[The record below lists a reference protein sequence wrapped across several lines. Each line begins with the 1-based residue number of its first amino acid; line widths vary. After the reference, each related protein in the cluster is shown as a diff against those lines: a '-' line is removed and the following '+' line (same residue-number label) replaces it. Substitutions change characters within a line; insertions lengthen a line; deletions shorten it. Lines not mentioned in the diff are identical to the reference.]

1 MTASCSTGS
10 NRSSSLK
17 DEFRNNNIKPDV
29 IPLSLAIVYVSYRIA
44 VANYSPI
51 TDCDETYN
59 YWEPLHFIQF
69 NFGMQTWEYAQPYEL
84 RTYAFLFPYFIC
96 SKLLESLFS
105 LNKKIIFYA
114 IRSTIGAIT
123 AICELHFVQG
133 ISNVFG
139 ISLSITT
146 LLCLAVS
153 PGMFHASSALL
164 PSTAAMQLVMMSVG
178 HTLQNYDANNNNYF
192 EQIPI
197 FFGLLA
203 TLCTG
208 WPFAAALF
216 VPLGLRAIYLA
227 STASHNAT
235 TNGTVIANICRLLI
249 RTLFHA
255 SLIQAIV
262 TAIDYYYYQKITFP
276 SWNILKYNAMQG
288 GDEVYGVEPI
298 SYYIKNVLLNFNF
311 IAVGA
316 GFSVVPFLFTLF
328 QTKNKQQQYY
338 LNAML
343 YSISPMMIWLLL
355 VCPRPHKEERF
366 LFPIYPF
373 IALACAYALQEVT
386 MAFSAVAG
394 NFLIRDPKHKQENQK
409 KLMEKW
415 IRALVFFGFF
425 FPTSIVSISRSYALY
440 NYYTGPLSLYSFFYD
455 TIHND
460 KPIALCVAGEWYRFV
475 GSYMLPNGTTLQYLP
490 SSFKGQ
496 LPQPFLPSLGS
507 AAKPGQ
513 FIQPFNDL
521 NLEEPSRVV
530 GIDSCDY
537 VIELVPPTGDDAL
550 LVPDAV
556 KLMRKHEWV
565 EIASYPFLDA
575 ESTTGT
581 LVRTLYL
588 PSWLSKK
595 IGMHIHFAKYALFQR
610 KVVLDASS

>member
-1 MTASCSTGS
+1 
-10 NRSSSLK
+10 
-17 DEFRNNNIKPDV
+17 
-29 IPLSLAIVYVSYRIA
+29 
-44 VANYSPI
+44 
-51 TDCDETYN
+51 
-59 YWEPLHFIQF
+59 
-69 NFGMQTWEYAQPYEL
+69 
-84 RTYAFLFPYFIC
+84 
-96 SKLLESLFS
+96 
-105 LNKKIIFYA
+105 
-114 IRSTIGAIT
+114 
-123 AICELHFVQG
+123 
-133 ISNVFG
+133 
-139 ISLSITT
+139 
-146 LLCLAVS
+146 
-153 PGMFHASSALL
+153 
-164 PSTAAMQLVMMSVG
+164 
-178 HTLQNYDANNNNYF
+178 
-192 EQIPI
+192 
-197 FFGLLA
+197 
-203 TLCTG
+203 
-208 WPFAAALF
+208 LF

-227 STASHNAT
+227 STASNAT
-235 TNGTVIANICRLLI
+235 TNGAVIANICRLLI

-255 SLIQAIV
+255 TLIQAIV

-288 GDEVYGVEPI
+288 EDTLYGVEPI
-298 SYYIKNVLLNFNF
+298 EYYIKNILLNFNF

-316 GFSVVPFLFTLF
+316 GFSVVPIIYTLI
-328 QTKNKQQQYY
+328 QSKNKQQQY
-338 LNAML
+338 LLKAML
-343 YSISPMMIWLLL
+343 YSISPMIIWLLL

-373 IALACAYALQEVT
+373 VSLACAYTLHEVT
-386 MAFSAVAG
+386 IALHFVVYKLFST
-394 NFLIRDPKHKQENQK
+394 DPKHKQENQK
-409 KLMEKW
+409 MRLEKL

-425 FPTSIVSISRSYALY
+425 FPAGIVSISRSYALH
-440 NYYTGPLSLYSFFYD
+440 NYYTAPLSLYSFFYD

-565 EIASYPFLDA
+565 EITSYPFLDA

-588 PSWLSKK
+588 PSWLSNK
-595 IGMHIHFAKYALFQR
+595 IGMHVHFAKYALFQR
-610 KVVLDASS
+610 KVVFDTSS